1 MSASELLSLIAA
13 SASAVAGVAA
23 AVAAFRS
30 AKSAEE
36 SRRLAEGA
44 ELRAQLRE
52 ISAVA
57 SAARAEHH
65 RVESLV
71 ARLKGAYGSNAVATG
86 GFGGSRHKLAESQA
100 EQRLVEA
107 KELLK
112 VSEPFQDGPSALTH
126 STAEDADRVL
136 HVQRLALTKL
146 QAIASQLA
154 TELNAVEG
162 QQSQFMQAALA
173 QGHEK

>member
-1 MSASELLSLIAA
+1 MSESELLSLIAA

-36 SRRLAEGA
+36 SRRLAQGA
-44 ELRAQLRE
+44 ELRAQRRE
-52 ISAVA
+52 IGAVI

-65 RVESLV
+65 RVESLA
-71 ARLKGAYGSNAVATG
+71 ARLKGAYGSNAVAAG

-112 VSEPFQDGPSALTH
+112 VSEPFQDGPSALTN

-136 HVQRLALTKL
+136 HIQRLALTEL
-146 QAIASQLA
+146 QAIAFRLA
-154 TELNAVEG
+154 TELNAVES
-162 QQSQFMQAALA
+162 QQSQFLQAALA
-173 QGHEK
+173 QCQEK